1 MDTRLI
7 ETAIAV
13 HTYKSYS
20 EAAYQI
26 SLSPSAVS
34 KHIVQLESELGIRLF
49 NRQTKLNSVSLTKEG
64 EEIIPVFYSFI
75 DEYHSILNRVE
86 KIKASREA
94 HINISAVPL
103 VGTIG
108 ENEILADFY
117 MHFPDITVEDIRRP
131 VKEQIR
137 MLKCGLLDASFL
149 YTISSWHPD
158 HFMVTEFDPELFGYI
173 PIYESK
179 RLLFGI
185 SENNPL
191 SSKKSF
197 TANDL
202 KGQTFIFSHAVEAHK
217 SPLPDLKPD
226 DFKWRI
232 MDFRQKSLI
241 LDFVAK
247 GGGILPL
254 ACKPVRHPGVCYI
267 PAEGWSEV
275 SYGFFIYRKNT
286 GSPALRSLI
295 NLVKEYSLV

>member
-1 MDTRLI
+1 MDTKLI

-34 KHIVQLESELGIRLF
+34 KHIVQLESELGVRLF

-64 EEIIPVFYSFI
+64 EELIPVFYSFI
-75 DEYHSILNRVE
+75 NEYHSILKKVE
-86 KIKASREA
+86 KIRACKEA

-103 VGTIG
+103 IGTIG

-117 MHFPDITVEDIRRP
+117 IRYPDIMVEDIRRP

-149 YTISSWHPD
+149 FTISSWHPD
-158 HFMVTEFDPELFGYI
+158 HFVVSEFDPEQFGLI
-173 PIYESK
+173 PIYQSR

-185 SENNPL
+185 STDNPL
-191 SSKKSF
+191 SSKKSL
-197 TANDL
+197 TAEDL

-254 ACKPVRHPGVCYI
+254 ACKPVSHPGVTYV
-267 PAEGWSEV
+267 PAEGWKEAS
-275 SYGFFIYRKNT
+275 SAFFIYRKNT
-286 GSPALRSLI
+286 GSPALRRLI
-295 NLVKEYSLV
+295 SLVKEYSLV

>member
-1 MDTRLI
+1 MDTKLI

-34 KHIVQLESELGIRLF
+34 KHIVQLESELGVRIF
-49 NRQTKLNSVSLTKEG
+49 NRQTKLNSVSLTKDG
-64 EEIIPVFYSFI
+64 EELIPIFYSFI
-75 DEYHSILNRVE
+75 DEYHSILKKVE
-86 KIKASREA
+86 KIRACNKT
-94 HINISAVPL
+94 HINVGAVPL

-117 MHFPDITVEDIRRP
+117 MRCPDITVEDIRRP

-149 YTISSWHPD
+149 FTISSWHPD
-158 HFMVTEFDPELFGYI
+158 HFIVSEFDSQQFGLI
-173 PIYESK
+173 PIYQST
-179 RLLFGI
+179 RLLFGV
-185 SENNPL
+185 SADSPL
-191 SSKKSF
+191 ASKKALTSE
-197 TANDL
+197 DL
-202 KGQTFIFSHAVEAHK
+202 KGQTFIFSHAAEVHK

-226 DFKWRI
+226 DFGWRI

-241 LDFVAK
+241 LDFIAK

-254 ACKPVRHPGVCYI
+254 ACKPVSHPGVCYI
-267 PAEGWSEV
+267 PAEGWNEV
-275 SYGFFIYRKNT
+275 SYAFFIYRKGT
-286 GSPALRSLI
+286 GSPALRSLVS
-295 NLVKEYSLV
+295 LVKEYSLV